1 MSNRDLTV
9 LPTEFNADYINFL
22 PPRPNKLG
30 GQSVL
35 INYVTDDRR
44 PLVMQTPRM
53 RLPFGVDQSKPQ
65 NGEPSKYHI
74 SLSMGSDETSN
85 ETTKQFVKN
94 IRDIDGVTKSFAQT
108 SDKWFGKKLSEE
120 LVNEFYKSSEKFP
133 KDPKWNSTLKVKLP
147 FDKQGNP
154 QFRVFDDKK
163 NEVNILG
170 DDGQINTD
178 VFPKGCEAVCIIQ
191 PTGVWFV
198 GKTQFGVG
206 YKLLQ
211 AKVYKN
217 NKLTGYFIQDSDE
230 EEEETETETEHVE

>member
-1 MSNRDLTV
+1 MSNRELTV
-9 LPTEFNADYINFL
+9 LPNEFNQEFINFL
-22 PPRPNKLG
+22 PPKPNKLG

-35 INYVTDDRR
+35 INYEERR
-44 PLVMQTPRM
+44 PLVMQTPKM
-53 RLPFGVDQSKPQ
+53 RLPFGTDCSKPQ
-65 NGEPSKYHI
+65 NGEPMKFHI
-74 SLSMGSDETSN
+74 CLSMGSDDTSN
-85 ETTKQFVKN
+85 DATKQFVKN
-94 IRDIDGVTKSFAQT
+94 IRTIDNVAKEYAKT
-108 SDKWFGKKLSEE
+108 SDKWFGKKLSDE
-120 LVNEFYKSSEKFP
+120 LVTEFYKSAEKFP

-154 QFRVFDDKK
+154 QFYVYDENK
-163 NEVNILG
+163 NKVEVLG

-198 GKTQFGVG
+198 GKTQFGIG

-217 NKLTGYFIQDSDE
+217 NKLTGYFIVDSEEEE
-230 EEEETETETEHVE
+230 EEEETEDSEKHTE

>member
-1 MSNRDLTV
+1 
-9 LPTEFNADYINFL
+9 
-22 PPRPNKLG
+22 
-30 GQSVL
+30 
-35 INYVTDDRR
+35 
-44 PLVMQTPRM
+44 MQTPKM

-65 NGEPSKYHI
+65 NGEPPKYHI
-74 SLSMGSDETSN
+74 SLSMGSEETSN
-85 ETTKQFVKN
+85 DMTKQFVKN

-163 NEVNILG
+163 NEVNVLG
-170 DDGQINTD
+170 EDGQINSD

>member
-1 MSNRDLTV
+1 
-9 LPTEFNADYINFL
+9 
-22 PPRPNKLG
+22 
-30 GQSVL
+30 
-35 INYVTDDRR
+35 
-44 PLVMQTPRM
+44 
-53 RLPFGVDQSKPQ
+53 
-65 NGEPSKYHI
+65 
-74 SLSMGSDETSN
+74 MGSEETSN

-94 IRDIDGVTKSFAQT
+94 IRDIDGVTKTFAQT

-154 QFRVFDDKK
+154 QFRVYDENKH
-163 NEVNILG
+163 EVNVLG
-170 DDGQINTD
+170 EDGEINTD

-230 EEEETETETEHVE
+230 EEETETEHAE